1 MGRPPTFDHD
11 TVVRAA
17 RDVFWQ
23 VGYEGASLGEL
34 ESATGLKR
42 SSLYHAFGSKRG
54 LFDAAVEHYLD
65 QVVRPRLRGLHP
77 DAAPGALPDYLRGLR
92 TAILDDPHR
101 GTRGCLL
108 IGIAGAAIGADPAV
122 AEVVTRYRAE
132 LRTAIGHG
140 VDALL
145 PASPAGERHRLAEVC
160 TGLVVA
166 ALALARTDPAG
177 SAAQLDVATE
187 LLGVEARR
195 VA

>member
-1 MGRPPTFDHD
+1 VGRPQTFDHD

-23 VGYEGASLGEL
+23 VGYEGASLSEL

-65 QVVRPRLRGLHP
+65 QVVRPRLTGLHP
-77 DAAPGALPDYLRGLR
+77 DAAPDALLDYLRGLR
-92 TAILDDPHR
+92 SAILDDPLR

-108 IGIAGAAIGADPAV
+108 IGVAGAAIGTDPAV

-140 VDALL
+140 VDARMPGHT
-145 PASPAGERHRLAEVC
+145 PADRHRLAEVC

-166 ALALARTDPAG
+166 ALALARTDPVG
-177 SAAQLDVATE
+177 SADQLDVAADLIGTE
-187 LLGVEARR
+187 LP
-195 VA
+195 